1 MRIGVWGVAAIAA
14 VVLSIGCGGGGSG
27 DTGGTGT
34 PEAQP
39 ADGDMLVIGAEVDLD
54 TMFPPTSNSV
64 SSSDV
69 YSNIYWYLMRSNPD
83 FITVRPGLAD
93 SFRFSEDSLSI
104 DYFIHP
110 GITWHDG
117 EPFTADDVVF
127 AHDVCK
133 APEIG
138 WSAVSWLDHI
148 TSVEAL
154 NPLTV
159 RFTFDEQYMYQIQDS
174 NVCYPL
180 PKHILGDVPYAE
192 MAEHPIAREPVG
204 NGPFRF
210 VSWESGQEVV
220 IEANPDFALGRP
232 HLNRV
237 TLRIIPDQTSLT
249 TQIQNGDIDLWT
261 RFGPAFYSQLS
272 EAPGLTVHSYPGRS
286 YSYVA
291 WNRLDPLFEDKRVR
305 QALTMAIDRQ
315 QIVDALVYGQ
325 ATVGTQ
331 PLISTI
337 WAHDPT
343 IEPYPFDP
351 ERAKALLDEAG
362 WTDSNGD
369 GVRDKDGHELKFQ
382 MSTNSNNRMRVDIV
396 TVIQQQL
403 KGVGAEVTPNV
414 LEFNTFIDQL
424 LGKEYQT
431 AVGGWNVGIK
441 AALTP
446 LLGRDELFNFVSADN
461 ERMHELMAQAELERD
476 REKAKR
482 LWSEMQR
489 IAVDETYYTYLF
501 QLNDLH
507 AINER
512 FENTDMNAYSWGFN
526 LEEWFVPEGRQRY
539 NVPVGASPVAEAS
552 QGATAASSTGR

>member
-1 MRIGVWGVAAIAA
+1 MRTTVWHVAAIGA
-14 VVLSIGCGGGGSG
+14 VVFSIGCGGGGSG
-27 DTGGTGT
+27 DVGDTGA
-34 PEAQP
+34 PELQP
-39 ADGDMLVIGAEVDLD
+39 ADGDMLVVGLEVDLD

-69 YSNIYWYLMRSNPD
+69 YGNIYWYLMRSNPD

-93 SFRFSEDSLSI
+93 SFRFSPDSLAI
-104 DYFIHP
+104 DFFIHP

-138 WSAVSWLDHI
+138 WSAVDWLEHI
-148 TSVEAL
+148 TNVEAL
-154 NPLTV
+154 DPLTV
-159 RFTFDEQYMYQIQDS
+159 RFTFDEPYMYQIQDA

-180 PKHILGDVPYAE
+180 PEHILGDVPFGE
-192 MAEHPIAREPVG
+192 MAEHPIARAPVG

-232 HLNRV
+232 HLNRI
-237 TLRIIPDQTSLT
+237 TFRIIPDQTSLV

-261 RFGPAFYSQLS
+261 RFGPAFYPQLS

-286 YSYVA
+286 YTYVA

-343 IEPYPFDP
+343 IEPYPFDQ

-362 WTDSNGD
+362 WTDSNGN
-369 GVRDKDGHELKFQ
+369 GVRDKDGREMKFQ
-382 MSTNSNNRMRVDIV
+382 MATNGNNRMRVDIV

-403 KGVGAEVTPNV
+403 KDVGVEVTPNV

-424 LGKEYQT
+424 LSKDYQA
-431 AVGGWNVGIK
+431 AVGGWSVGIK
-441 AALTP
+441 AALTS
-446 LLGRDELFNFVSADN
+446 LFGKDALFNFVSADN
-461 ERMHELMAQAELERD
+461 ERMLELMAQAERERD
-476 REKAKR
+476 RDKAKR

-489 IAVDETYYTYLF
+489 IAVDESYYTYLF

-507 AINER
+507 VINER
-512 FENTDMNAYSWGFN
+512 FENTDMNAYGWAFN

-539 NVPVGASPVAEAS
+539 NVPVGASPMAEAG
-552 QGATAASSTGR
+552 QGSGAAGSTGR

>member
-1 MRIGVWGVAAIAA
+1 MRTTVWHVAAIGA
-14 VVLSIGCGGGGSG
+14 VMFLIGCGGGGSG
-27 DTGGTGT
+27 DVGDTGS
-34 PEAQP
+34 PELQP
-39 ADGDMLVIGAEVDLD
+39 ADGDMLVVGLEVDLD

-64 SSSDV
+64 SASDV
-69 YSNIYWYLMRSNPD
+69 YGHIYWYLMRSNPD

-93 SFRFSEDSLSI
+93 SFRFSADSLSI

-138 WSAVSWLDHI
+138 WSAVDWLEHI
-148 TSVEAL
+148 TNVEAL
-154 NPLTV
+154 DPLTV
-159 RFTFDEQYMYQIQDS
+159 RFTFDEPYMYQVQDS

-180 PKHILGDVPYAE
+180 PKHILGDVPFAE
-192 MAEHPIAREPVG
+192 MSEHPTAREPVG

-220 IEANPDFALGRP
+220 I
-232 HLNRV
+232 
-237 TLRIIPDQTSLT
+237 QTSLT

-261 RFGPAFYSQLS
+261 RFGPAFYPQLS

-305 QALTMAIDRQ
+305 QAMTMAIDRQ

-351 ERAKALLDEAG
+351 ERAKALLEEAG
-362 WTDSNGD
+362 WTDSDGD
-369 GVRDKDGHELKFQ
+369 GVREKDGREFKFQ
-382 MSTNSNNRMRVDIV
+382 MATNGNNRMRVDIV

-403 KGVGAEVTPNV
+403 KDVGAEVTPNV

-424 LGKEYQT
+424 LAKDYQS
-431 AVGGWNVGIK
+431 AVGGWSVGIK
-441 AALTP
+441 AALTSMF
-446 LLGRDELFNFVSADN
+446 GKDALFNFVSADN
-461 ERMHELMAQAELERD
+461 ERMLELMAQAELERD
-476 REKAKR
+476 MDKAKR

-489 IAVDETYYTYLF
+489 ISVDESYYTYLF

-507 AINER
+507 VINER
-512 FENTDMNAYSWGFN
+512 FENTDMNAYGWSFN

-539 NVPVGASPVAEAS
+539 NVPVGASPMAEAG
-552 QGATAASSTGR
+552 QGSDAASSTGR

>member
-1 MRIGVWGVAAIAA
+1 MRISVCGVAAIIA
-14 VVLSIGCGGGGSG
+14 VTLSMACGGGGSG
-27 DTGGTGT
+27 DPGTTGA

-39 ADGDMLVIGAEVDLD
+39 ADGDMLVVGAEVDLD

-69 YSNIYWYLMRSNPD
+69 YGNIYWYLMRSNPD

-104 DYFIHP
+104 DFFIHP

-117 EPFTADDVVF
+117 EPFSADDVVF
-127 AHDVCK
+127 AHDVCR

-159 RFTFDEQYMYQIQDS
+159 RFTFDEQYMYQLQDA
-174 NVCYPL
+174 NVCFPL

-237 TLRIIPDQTSLT
+237 TFRIIPDQTSLV

-261 RFGPAFYSQLS
+261 RFGPAFYPQLS
-272 EAPGLTVHSYPGRS
+272 EAPELTVHSYPGRS
-286 YSYVA
+286 YTYVA
-291 WNRLDPLFEDKRVR
+291 WNRLDPLLEDKRVR

-351 ERAKALLDEAG
+351 ERAGALLDEAG

-369 GVRDKDGHELKFQ
+369 GVRDKDGRELKFR
-382 MSTNSNNRMRVDIV
+382 MSTNGNNRMRVDIV

-403 KGVGAEVTPNV
+403 KDVGVEVTPNV

-424 LGKEYQT
+424 LGKEYQA

-441 AALTP
+441 AALAS
-446 LLGRDELFNFVSADN
+446 LFGKDALFNFVSADN
-461 ERMHELMAQAELERD
+461 ERMLELMAQAELERD
-476 REKAKR
+476 RKKAKL

-489 IAVDETYYTYLF
+489 IAVDETYYTFLF

-507 AINER
+507 VINER
-512 FENTDMNAYSWGFN
+512 FENTDMNAYGWGFN

-539 NVPVGASPVAEAS
+539 NVPVGASPMAEAS